1 MTKSIAG
8 YENSIFRK
16 IIIFIVHFFMNLL
29 FLKKNSEYS
38 NEFSR
43 ILNSYSKKKITF
55 DGYEIFFKTGHNRLD
70 SRVERFFIDEPLLIE
85 WIKKFNSDD
94 IFLDIGANVGT
105 YSMAALSK
113 GSFVYSIEMDLNN
126 SAVLFEN
133 IFLNKFYNK
142 SVILPFGVGSKDNLE
157 TIFYRDFTPGDCL
170 QSIGREAQIPTIK
183 RNPFQIKQPIFSL
196 DKVFENLSL
205 KQPTKIKI
213 DVDGNEK
220 FVFEGGKKVIL
231 NANEIYYED
240 IGSNEDKEVIDTIL
254 KSNFYI
260 SSEMSATNQL
270 AGRVDRNILFTK
282 NESSKI

>member
-1 MTKSIAG
+1 MTKSVAG
-8 YENSIFRK
+8 YKNSTFRK
-16 IIIFIVHFFMNLL
+16 VIILIVNCFINLF
-29 FLKKNSEYS
+29 FLKKNTEYS
-38 NEFSR
+38 NEFST

-55 DGYEIFFKTGHNRLD
+55 DGKEIFFKTGHNRLN

-85 WIKKFNSDD
+85 WIRNFSSDD

-105 YSMAALSK
+105 YSVAALSK

-157 TIFYRDFTPGDCL
+157 SIFYRDFTVGDCL

-183 RNPFQIKQPIFSL
+183 KNPFQIKQPIFSL
-196 DKVFENLSL
+196 DNLFKNLSL

-220 FVFEGGKKVIL
+220 FVLEGGKKVIL
-231 NANEIYYED
+231 NSNEIYYED
-240 IGSNEDKEVIDTIL
+240 IGSNEDKEIIDTIL
-254 KSNFYI
+254 NNNFYI
-260 SSEMSATNQL
+260 SSEMLATNQL
-270 AGRVDRNILFTK
+270 AGRVDRNILFK
-282 NESSKI
+282 KRGSS